1 MKKFFASIY
10 FDVILAVLAAV
21 LIIMQEVWIGS
32 TVAFFNGFAMGGI
45 AGLGFVLVA
54 EVIKMFVFGGG
65 FNWKNVCIATACGLV
80 AALVTALLV
89 L

>member
-32 TVAFFNGFAMGGI
+32 SIAVLNGFIMGGI
-45 AGLGFVLVA
+45 AGIAFALIVGFVKKF
-54 EVIKMFVFGGG
+54 IFGK
-65 FNWKNVCIATACGLV
+65 FNTKNAIIACGCGIA